1 MFTGGLPTW
10 KKGKNVVYSSP
21 KYITKSKKT
30 KTPLVIVDIRSKSK
44 AMKGHIAGAVNFT
57 TTQLKKA
64 KKRFPS
70 VKSAP
75 IIIYS
80 DSKRQAKKAFKI
92 VRKWGYKNTTVLEG
106 GIQGWTKAGNPL
118 KTKQLVKRIVYV
130 PKPVKGSIPA
140 KEFKAIANNRPHNA
154 IILDVRDANEVAKG
168 MIKGALNIPTQDIA
182 ARLSSIPKGKKI
194 VIHCQTGVRASM
206 AYETLKGK
214 GYDAYFLNAK
224 IKISPDGKFKIKS

>member
-21 KYITKSKKT
+21 AYITKSKKT
-30 KTPLVIVDIRSKSK
+30 KTPLVIVDVRSKSK
-44 AMKGHIAGAVNFT
+44 AMKGHIDGAIHFT
-57 TTQLKKA
+57 TAQLKKA
-64 KKRFPS
+64 KKKFPK

-92 VRKWGYKNTTVLEG
+92 VRKWGYKNATVLEG
-106 GIQGWTKAGNPL
+106 GVKGWARAGNPL
-118 KTKQLVKRIVYV
+118 KSNRLAKRIVYV
-130 PKPVKGSIPA
+130 PKPVKGSIPV

-154 IILDVRDANEVAKG
+154 IILDVRDATEVAKG
-168 MIKGALNIPTQDIA
+168 MIKGALNIPTQDIISQ
-182 ARLSSIPKGKKI
+182 LSSIPKDKKI

-206 AYETLKGK
+206 AYETLIGK
-214 GYDAYFLNAK
+214 GYDAHFLNAK
-224 IKISPDGKFKIKS
+224 IKIAPDGTFKIKS